1 MCKILLC
8 IDFKKRNIEHYWY
21 LIVNSYLLSD
31 TKWKIVTVTTTVLLR
46 SYRYYIYM
54 WWVFLILAEKI
65 FHVVW
70 FVYIQITRTRWL
82 VFNLGQD
89 VIWFSKEIFHTL
101 VYHNLFIS
109 FHCMIGYEISLIL
122 NNAKLKN
129 EIGWVHNLTRTIII
143 ATYHSY
149 VCWHRIKRSSAT
161 KRRVGLIKI
170 LNRSLLHQVF
180 RKQSCM
186 NPKMAHKVCRNE
198 LLISFWIENESIL
211 WNNIQHLFTNKCHY
225 ASSRFFFKS

>member
-1 MCKILLC
+1 M
-8 IDFKKRNIEHYWY
+8 
-21 LIVNSYLLSD
+21 
-31 TKWKIVTVTTTVLLR
+31 
-46 SYRYYIYM
+46 
-54 WWVFLILAEKI
+54 
-65 FHVVW
+65 
-70 FVYIQITRTRWL
+70 
-82 VFNLGQD
+82 FNLGQD

-161 KRRVGLIKI
+161 KWRVGLIKI
-170 LNRSLLHQVF
+170 LNWSLLHQVF

-186 NPKMAHKVCRNE
+186 NPRMAHKVCRNE

-211 WNNIQHLFTNKCHY
+211 WNYIKHLFTNKCHY
-225 ASSRFFFKS
+225 ASSSFFLILNIQ

>member
-1 MCKILLC
+1 M
-8 IDFKKRNIEHYWY
+8 
-21 LIVNSYLLSD
+21 
-31 TKWKIVTVTTTVLLR
+31 
-46 SYRYYIYM
+46 
-54 WWVFLILAEKI
+54 
-65 FHVVW
+65 
-70 FVYIQITRTRWL
+70 
-82 VFNLGQD
+82 FNLGQD

-211 WNNIQHLFTNKCHY
+211 WNYIQHLFTNKCHY
-225 ASSRFFFKS
+225 ASSRFFLKS

>member
-1 MCKILLC
+1 MVQPNDKFLYMCKILLC
-8 IDFKKRNIEHYWY
+8 NDFKKRNIEHYWY

-31 TKWKIVTVTTTVLLR
+31 TKWKIVTVTTTVLWR

-89 VIWFSKEIFHTL
+89 VILFSKEIFHTL

-129 EIGWVHNLTRTIII
+129 
-143 ATYHSY
+143 
-149 VCWHRIKRSSAT
+149 
-161 KRRVGLIKI
+161 
-170 LNRSLLHQVF
+170 
-180 RKQSCM
+180 
-186 NPKMAHKVCRNE
+186 
-198 LLISFWIENESIL
+198 
-211 WNNIQHLFTNKCHY
+211 
-225 ASSRFFFKS
+225 